1 MFFAALAAAVAGWYD
16 WPLGAVAIAL
26 LGIVND
32 RLLRRVDELQQR
44 SRQLT
49 LLTEMSELLQLSTT
63 LDEAT
68 DILPP
73 YAQRLFPA
81 FDGALYVAGTSA
93 GSLERAAAWGRVEL
107 APRFSA
113 SDCWALR
120 RAHAHVISADT
131 TELACRHSAQWR
143 TGKAVCP
150 DDDVR
155 DAERQDSPSSTA
167 MLCVPMLAGGE
178 AIGVL
183 TLRARTLT
191 RVEDEIE
198 LFARAFA
205 DQIAL
210 ALANLRLQETLRT
223 RAVRDSLTGLFN
235 RRFMEETLVRVTR
248 GDLRVGVIVADVD
261 HFKQYNDTWGH
272 AGGDALLQQLARLMQ
287 RVFREQDVVC
297 RFGGD
302 EFVIVMP
309 DTNFDLLR
317 ASSERLVEE
326 GRDMQVHL
334 DGQLLG
340 AITLSAG
347 IALAPG
353 HAATVDG
360 LIAAADRA
368 LYAAKSGGRDRVGT
382 PPHQV
387 VGLDAA

>member
-1 MFFAALAAAVAGWYD
+1 MNHTPTRISMIFAAVAAAVAGWYD

-26 LGIVND
+26 LAIVND
-32 RLLRRVDELQQR
+32 RLLRRVEELQQR

-63 LDEAT
+63 FDEAA

-81 FDGALYVAGTSA
+81 FDGALYVVGTSA
-93 GSLERAAAWGRVEL
+93 GSLERAASWGDVEL
-107 APRFSA
+107 APRFA
-113 SDCWALR
+113 ATDCWALR

-131 TELACRHSAQWR
+131 TELACRHNNFSP
-143 TGKAVCP
+143 TAV
-150 DDDVR
+150 V
-155 DAERQDSPSSTA
+155 
-167 MLCVPMLAGGE
+167 CVPMLAGGE

-183 TLRARTLT
+183 TLRARDLT
-191 RVEDEIE
+191 RVHDEIE

-235 RRFMEETLVRVTR
+235 RRCMEETLQRASR
-248 GDLRVGVIVADVD
+248 GDTRIGVIVADVD

-287 RVFREQDVVC
+287 RVFGEEDVVC

-326 GRDMQVHL
+326 SRRMQVHL

-353 HAATVDG
+353 HATTVDG

>member
-1 MFFAALAAAVAGWYD
+1 MSHMPTRISMIFAAVAAAVAGWYD

-26 LGIVND
+26 LAIVND
-32 RLLRRVDELQQR
+32 RLLRRVEELQQR

-63 LDEAT
+63 LGEAA

-93 GSLERAAAWGRVEL
+93 GSLDRAAVWGHAEL
-107 APRFSA
+107 GPRFAA

-120 RAHAHVISADT
+120 RAHAHVVSAEAA
-131 TELACRHSAQWR
+131 ELACRH
-143 TGKAVCP
+143 TGC
-150 DDDVR
+150 
-155 DAERQDSPSSTA
+155 SPTA

-183 TLRARTLT
+183 TLRARDLT
-191 RVEDEIE
+191 RVQDEIE

-235 RRFMEETLVRVTR
+235 RRCMEETLQRVSR
-248 GDLRVGVIVADVD
+248 GDSRVGVIVADVD

-287 RVFREQDVVC
+287 RVFGEEDVVC

-309 DTNFDLLR
+309 DTSFDALR

-326 GRDMQVHL
+326 SRRMQVHL

-340 AITLSAG
+340 PITLSAG

-353 HAATVDG
+353 HATTVDG